1 MNREDKAFLALFIWC
16 LALGIK
22 MDILLLENVFFTI
35 AAYTGILFIFS
46 NKKEE

>member
-1 MNREDKAFLALFIWC
+1 MNREEKATLALFICC

-22 MDILLLENVFFTI
+22 MDILLWENIFFTV
-35 AAYTGILFIFS
+35 AVYAGILFIVS